1 MGTSV
6 RRAEHFGEKCEK
18 MARHA
23 NWVSVGFQFRS
34 EFNNPNT
41 WGEKIRDR
49 FSTFFLGTQNQ
60 ISCMIYFGILFD
72 PSLPFFRLFAVGSV
86 SLEIVILAVSRTGVG
101 EARTACSGN

>member
-1 MGTSV
+1 MSTQITGAGRLGAGRQIVGTSV

-49 FSTFFLGTQNQ
+49 FSTLFLGTQIQ

-72 PSLPFFRLFAVGSV
+72 PSLPFFVCLLLGLCRWL
-86 SLEIVILAVSRTGVG
+86 L
-101 EARTACSGN
+101 C